1 VICTLDNGSVFKIFI
16 FRNVTINDIVY
27 LDRVQELCSLQL
39 NRQTLKI
46 NTLKIR
52 VKLFSL

>member
-1 VICTLDNGSVFKIFI
+1 MICTLDNGSVFKIFI